1 MKLLGLIKLTKNLF
15 SKETTNKIVGE
26 VAEGVKE
33 KRIIKMKYKIAVLII
48 IAVLLICGVIPKEMV
63 VQLID
68 ILI

>member
-1 MKLLGLIKLTKNLF
+1 MKLLALIKLTKNLF

-68 ILI
+68 LLI